1 MPKNM
6 VDQWLID
13 AETDL
18 RGAKAL
24 FDIGEAF
31 YYMVAFHCQ
40 QSAEKAI
47 KCYLAFK
54 KINFPKTHS
63 SKDLIKL
70 VQKHDDSFAAK
81 LLGAVTLDL
90 YAVAFRYPDSRSGNL
105 TVSEVTDAIKVAEEI
120 LSLCKNQIGK

>member
-1 MPKNM
+1 M
-6 VDQWLID
+6 VDKWFID

-31 YYMVAFHCQ
+31 YYMVTFHCQ

-54 KINFPKTHS
+54 KIGFPKTHS

-70 VQKHDDSFAAK
+70 VQNQDESFAAK
-81 LLGAVTLDL
+81 LLGAAALDA
-90 YAVAFRYPDSRSGNL
+90 YAVAFRYPDSRKGEL
-105 TVSEVTDAIKVAEEI
+105 TAAEVKEAIKVAEEI
-120 LSLCKNQIGK
+120 VNLCKKQVGI